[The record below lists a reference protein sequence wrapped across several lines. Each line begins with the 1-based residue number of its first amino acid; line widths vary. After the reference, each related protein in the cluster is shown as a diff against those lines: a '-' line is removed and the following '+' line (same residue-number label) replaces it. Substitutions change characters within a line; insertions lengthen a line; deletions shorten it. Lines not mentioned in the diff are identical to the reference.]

1 VSAGKPFFG
10 RKAKEIGHP
19 GRRGRKGSGHSSG
32 GGQQGGGHTH
42 VGGRAEAILKVQK
55 AMAEGVKMLND
66 ANATKQVI
74 ALRSLEAFAKAADG
88 KATKII
94 VRATSRLS
102 RAWPAP

>member
-1 VSAGKPFFG
+1 M
-10 RKAKEIGHP
+10 
-19 GRRGRKGSGHSSG
+19 
-32 GGQQGGGHTH
+32 
-42 VGGRAEAILKVQK
+42 QK